1 MMKHTKK
8 FTVATAT
15 LLLLTIQ
22 SVHAET
28 AQETITADT
37 TAEVQPSE
45 TTSNEAR
52 LTNSVILTTEQEV
65 SKEPEKT
72 TETTQQKRSRSKR
85 ESVNHI
91 DEYYQQ
97 QHYTGFAT
105 QNGDTYYYLEGTKL
119 TSQWKYIHN
128 QYYYFNENGQ
138 MQTNTLIDGYVMDE
152 DGIMAR
158 NRFVTINGNRYF
170 ADEHG
175 KAVNSNWK
183 KIDGKWYS
191 FKDNG
196 VLRQNEFYDYYYLK
210 ADGTMADNEWVF
222 DKYYNSYF
230 YIKPGGAYASR
241 EWKDSYYLKAGGYMA
256 TSEFVYDD
264 NYKATYYFEESGRY
278 VGGKWIEVNGKKYHF
293 QMDGV
298 LETNKWIGN
307 YYVKS
312 DGAMAKNEWF
322 FDKNYGSYFYLGDD
336 GKYIGGNR
344 WYQVDGD
351 WYYFI
356 ADGQMATR
364 KWIDS
369 YYVKEDGRMAKNE
382 MQYDQSSG
390 SSYYFKEDGTVA
402 KNYWAKVGDYWYYFK
417 SNGKVAR
424 KEWIDNKYYVLDNG
438 KMATGTHIIDHY
450 QYVFDE
456 SGNVLSKKAVDIG
469 WVEKNGKRYFYN
481 GASQRLGDETAKK
494 VMDVSEHQGY
504 IANWEALI
512 KDNGIDAVIVRIGY
526 SGTEDKYLAHNI
538 SELNRLGVPY
548 GIYLYTYASTE
559 EDGRDD
565 AEQTLALIQKYN
577 IKPTYPIY
585 FDIEDWRYRNGT
597 KSAPTD
603 TATWVKIWK
612 AYRDTMEK
620 AGYTNVRVY
629 SYQYLLQNRL
639 NDPEIL
645 KYVDWVAAYT
655 PQLRYQL
662 PYSQPSWGW
671 QYTDKEFILGL
682 GNVDMSVWFGR

>member
-1 MMKHTKK
+1 MKHTKK

-22 SVHAET
+22 SVLAET
-28 AQETITADT
+28 AQETITTDT
-37 TAEVQPSE
+37 TAEVQLSE
-45 TTSNEAR
+45 NSSNEAR
-52 LTNSVILTTEQEV
+52 LTNSVIPIAEQEV

-72 TETTQQKRSRSKR
+72 TETTQQTRSRSKR
-85 ESVNHI
+85 EALNQI

-175 KAVNSNWK
+175 KAFNSNWK

-210 ADGTMADNEWVF
+210 ADGAMADNEWIF

-230 YIKPGGAYASR
+230 FMKPGGAYASR

-256 TSEFVYDD
+256 KSEFVYDD
-264 NYKATYYFEESGRY
+264 HYKATYYFEESGRY

-298 LETNKWIGN
+298 LETNKWLGN

-565 AEQTLALIQKYN
+565 AEQTLALIKKYN

>member
-1 MMKHTKK
+1 MKHTNKI
-8 FTVATAT
+8 TVASAI
-15 LLLLTIQ
+15 LLLLTTQ
-22 SVHAET
+22 AVHAET
-28 AQETITADT
+28 APETTPADT
-37 TAEVQPSE
+37 TASVQPSE
-45 TTSNEAR
+45 TTSNEAS

-72 TETTQQKRSRSKR
+72 TETTQQTRSRSKR
-85 ESVNHI
+85 EAVNHI

-222 DKYYNSYF
+222 DRYYNSYF
-230 YIKPGGAYASR
+230 FMKPGGAYASR

-603 TATWVKIWK
+603 TATWIKIWK

>member
-1 MMKHTKK
+1 MKHTKK
-8 FTVATAT
+8 FTVATAI

-37 TAEVQPSE
+37 TASVQPSE

-72 TETTQQKRSRSKR
+72 TETTQQTRSRSKR
-85 ESVNHI
+85 EAVNHI

-210 ADGTMADNEWVF
+210 ADGTMADNEWIF
-222 DKYYNSYF
+222 DRYYNSYF
-230 YIKPGGAYASR
+230 FMKPGGAYASR

-256 TSEFVYDD
+256 KSEFVYDD

-322 FDKNYGSYFYLGDD
+322 FDKNYGSYFYLGVD

-671 QYTDKEFILGL
+671 QYTDKEFIIGL

>member
-1 MMKHTKK
+1 MKHTNKI
-8 FTVATAT
+8 TVASVI
-15 LLLLTIQ
+15 LLLLTTQ
-22 SVHAET
+22 AVHAET
-28 AQETITADT
+28 APETTPAYT
-37 TAEVQPSE
+37 TASVQPSE

-72 TETTQQKRSRSKR
+72 TETTQQTRTRSKR
-85 ESVNHI
+85 EAVNPI

-138 MQTNTLIDGYVMDE
+138 MQTSTIVGGYIIDEEGK
-152 DGIMAR
+152 MAR
-158 NRFVTINGNRYF
+158 NRFVTINENRYY

-175 KAVNSNWK
+175 KYVSINWK

-210 ADGTMADNEWVF
+210 ANGAMADNEWIF

-230 YIKPGGAYASR
+230 FMKPGGAYASR

-256 TSEFVYDD
+256 KSEFVYDD

-278 VGGKWIEVNGKKYHF
+278 VGDKWIEVNGKKYHF

-322 FDKNYGSYFYLGDD
+322 FDKNYGSYFYLGED

-504 IANWEALI
+504 AANCEALI

-671 QYTDKEFILGL
+671 QYTDKEFIIGL

>member
-1 MMKHTKK
+1 MKHTKK
-8 FTVATAT
+8 FTVSTAT

-22 SVHAET
+22 SVLAET
-28 AQETITADT
+28 AQETTTGDT
-37 TAEVQPSE
+37 TAEVQLSE
-45 TTSNEAR
+45 NSSNEAR
-52 LTNSVILTTEQEV
+52 LTNSVIPIAEQEV

-72 TETTQQKRSRSKR
+72 TETTQQTRSRSKR
-85 ESVNHI
+85 EALNQI

-210 ADGTMADNEWVF
+210 ADGTMADNEWIF

-230 YIKPGGAYASR
+230 FMKPGGAYASR

-256 TSEFVYDD
+256 KSEFVYDD
-264 NYKATYYFEESGRY
+264 NYKATYYFEESGHY
-278 VGGKWIEVNGKKYHF
+278 VGDKWIEVNSKKYHF

-322 FDKNYGSYFYLGDD
+322 FDKNYGSYFYLGVD

>member
-1 MMKHTKK
+1 MKHTKK

-22 SVHAET
+22 SVLAET
-28 AQETITADT
+28 AQETITTDT
-37 TAEVQPSE
+37 TAEVQLSE
-45 TTSNEAR
+45 TTSYEAR
-52 LTNSVILTTEQEV
+52 LTNSVIPTAEQEV
-65 SKEPEKT
+65 SKEPEKN
-72 TETTQQKRSRSKR
+72 TETTQQTRTRSKR
-85 ESVNHI
+85 EAVNPI

-210 ADGTMADNEWVF
+210 ADGAMADNEWIF

-256 TSEFVYDD
+256 KSEFVYDD
-264 NYKATYYFEESGRY
+264 NYKATYYFEESGQY

-293 QMDGV
+293 QMDGM

-322 FDKNYGSYFYLGDD
+322 FDKNYGSYFYLGVD

-612 AYRDTMEK
+612 AYHDTMEK

-671 QYTDKEFILGL
+671 QYTDKEFIIGL

>member
-1 MMKHTKK
+1 MKHTKK
-8 FTVATAT
+8 FTVVTAT

-22 SVHAET
+22 SIHAET

-45 TTSNEAR
+45 TTSYEAR
-52 LTNSVILTTEQEV
+52 LTNSVIPTAEKEV

-72 TETTQQKRSRSKR
+72 TETTHQTRSRSKR
-85 ESVNHI
+85 EAVNHI

-138 MQTNTLIDGYVMDE
+138 KQTNTLIDGYVMDE

-256 TSEFVYDD
+256 KSEFVYDD
-264 NYKATYYFEESGRY
+264 NYKATYYFEESGQY

-293 QMDGV
+293 QKDGV

-322 FDKNYGSYFYLGDD
+322 FDKNYGSYFYLGDN

>member
-1 MMKHTKK
+1 MKHTKK
-8 FTVATAT
+8 FTVATAI

-37 TAEVQPSE
+37 TASVQPSE

-72 TETTQQKRSRSKR
+72 TETTQQTRSRSKR
-85 ESVNHI
+85 EAVNHI

-210 ADGTMADNEWVF
+210 ADGTMADNEWIF
-222 DKYYNSYF
+222 DRYYNSYF
-230 YIKPGGAYASR
+230 FMKPGGAYASR

-256 TSEFVYDD
+256 KSEFVYDD

-671 QYTDKEFILGL
+671 QYTDKEFIIGL

>member
-1 MMKHTKK
+1 MKHTKA

-15 LLLLTIQ
+15 LLLLTMQ

-28 AQETITADT
+28 NQETTPSGT
-37 TAEVQPSE
+37 TAEVQLSE
-45 TTSNEAR
+45 NSSNEAR
-52 LTNSVILTTEQEV
+52 LTNSVIPTAEQEV

-72 TETTQQKRSRSKR
+72 TETTQQTRSRSKR
-85 ESVNHI
+85 EAINHI
-91 DEYYQQ
+91 DEYYKEQN
-97 QHYTGFAT
+97 YTGFIT
-105 QNGDTYYYLEGTKL
+105 QNSNTYYYLEGTKL
-119 TSQWKYIHN
+119 TSQWKYINNH
-128 QYYYFNENGQ
+128 YYYFNEHGQ
-138 MQTNTLIDGYVMDE
+138 MQTSTIVDGYIIDE
-152 DGIMAR
+152 DGKMAR
-158 NRFVTINGNRYF
+158 NRFVSINENRYY

-175 KAVNSNWK
+175 KYVSINWK

-191 FKDNG
+191 FKENG
-196 VLRQNEFYDYYYLK
+196 VLRQNEFYGIYYLK

-256 TSEFVYDD
+256 KSEFVFDD

-278 VGGKWIEVNGKKYHF
+278 VGGKWIDVNGKKYHF

-307 YYVKS
+307 YYVKY

-322 FDKNYGSYFYLGDD
+322 FDKNYGSYFYLGED

>member
-1 MMKHTKK
+1 MKHTNKI
-8 FTVATAT
+8 TVASAI
-15 LLLLTIQ
+15 LLLLTTQ
-22 SVHAET
+22 AVHAET
-28 AQETITADT
+28 APETTPADT
-37 TAEVQPSE
+37 TASVQPSE
-45 TTSNEAR
+45 TTSNEAS

-72 TETTQQKRSRSKR
+72 TETTQQTRSRSKR
-85 ESVNHI
+85 EAVNHI

-191 FKDNG
+191 FKENG

-210 ADGTMADNEWVF
+210 ADGAMADNEWIF

-230 YIKPGGAYASR
+230 FMKPGGAYANR

-256 TSEFVYDD
+256 KSEFVYDD
-264 NYKATYYFEESGRY
+264 NYKATYYFEESGQY

-293 QMDGV
+293 QKDGV

-671 QYTDKEFILGL
+671 QYTDKEFIIGL

>member
-1 MMKHTKK
+1 MKHTKK

-15 LLLLTIQ
+15 LLLLTMQ

-28 AQETITADT
+28 AQETTSSAT
-37 TAEVQPSE
+37 TAEVQLSE
-45 TTSNEAR
+45 NSSNEAR
-52 LTNSVILTTEQEV
+52 LINSVIPTAEKEV
-65 SKEPEKT
+65 SKEPEIT
-72 TETTQQKRSRSKR
+72 TETTQQTRSRSKR
-85 ESVNHI
+85 EAVNHI

-138 MQTNTLIDGYVMDE
+138 KQTNTLIDGYVMDE

-158 NRFVTINGNRYF
+158 NRFVTINANRYF

-196 VLRQNEFYDYYYLK
+196 VLRQNEFYDFYYLK
-210 ADGTMADNEWVF
+210 ADGAMADNEWVF

-256 TSEFVYDD
+256 KSEFVYDD
-264 NYKATYYFEESGRY
+264 HYKATYYFEESGRY

-322 FDKNYGSYFYLGDD
+322 FDKNYGSYFYLGED

-645 KYVDWVAAYT
+645 KHVDWVAAYT
-655 PQLRYQL
+655 PQLTYQL

-671 QYTDKEFILGL
+671 QYTDKEFVTGL

>member
-1 MMKHTKK
+1 MKHTKK
-8 FTVATAT
+8 FTVSTAT

-22 SVHAET
+22 SVLAET
-28 AQETITADT
+28 AQETTTGDT
-37 TAEVQPSE
+37 TAEVQLSE
-45 TTSNEAR
+45 NSSNEAR
-52 LTNSVILTTEQEV
+52 LTNSVIPIAEQEV

-72 TETTQQKRSRSKR
+72 TETTQQTRSRSKR
-85 ESVNHI
+85 EALNQI

-210 ADGTMADNEWVF
+210 ADGTMADNEWIF

-230 YIKPGGAYASR
+230 FMKPGGAYASR

-256 TSEFVYDD
+256 KSEFVYDD
-264 NYKATYYFEESGRY
+264 NYKATYYFEESGHY
-278 VGGKWIEVNGKKYHF
+278 VGDKWIEVNSKKYHF

-322 FDKNYGSYFYLGDD
+322 FDKNYGSYFYLGED

>member
-1 MMKHTKK
+1 MKHTNKI
-8 FTVATAT
+8 TVASAI
-15 LLLLTIQ
+15 LLLLTTQ
-22 SVHAET
+22 AVHAET
-28 AQETITADT
+28 APETTPADT
-37 TAEVQPSE
+37 TASVQPSE
-45 TTSNEAR
+45 TTSNEAS

-72 TETTQQKRSRSKR
+72 TETTQQTRSRSKR
-85 ESVNHI
+85 EAVNHI

-222 DKYYNSYF
+222 DRYYNSYF
-230 YIKPGGAYASR
+230 FMKPGGAYASR

-307 YYVKS
+307 YYVKY

-322 FDKNYGSYFYLGDD
+322 FDKNYGSYFYLGED

-369 YYVKEDGRMAKNE
+369 YYVKENGRMAKNE

>member
-1 MMKHTKK
+1 MKHTKK

-22 SVHAET
+22 SIHAET

-45 TTSNEAR
+45 TTSYEAR
-52 LTNSVILTTEQEV
+52 LTNSVIPTAEKEV
-65 SKEPEKT
+65 SEEPEKT
-72 TETTQQKRSRSKR
+72 TETTHQTRSRSKR
-85 ESVNHI
+85 EAVNNI

-138 MQTNTLIDGYVMDE
+138 KQTNTLIDGYVMDE

-210 ADGTMADNEWVF
+210 ADGTMADNEWIF
-222 DKYYNSYF
+222 DRYYNSYF
-230 YIKPGGAYASR
+230 FMKPGGAYASR

-256 TSEFVYDD
+256 KSEFVYDD

-671 QYTDKEFILGL
+671 QYTDKEFIIGL